1 LVKIQRQKQIR
12 ITLIESV
19 KNVTLL
25 LKSAMLKWTKT
36 EKLVKSGS
44 RRASNFE
51 SKSLALALLPTE
63 NQIFMACLDAHLY
76 EIEYTI
82 SSIHVKNPM

>member
-1 LVKIQRQKQIR
+1 
-12 ITLIESV
+12 
-19 KNVTLL
+19 
-25 LKSAMLKWTKT
+25 MLKWTKT

-51 SKSLALALLPTE
+51 SQSKALALLPTE

-76 EIEYTI
+76 EIEYKHCTI
-82 SSIHVKNPM
+82 T